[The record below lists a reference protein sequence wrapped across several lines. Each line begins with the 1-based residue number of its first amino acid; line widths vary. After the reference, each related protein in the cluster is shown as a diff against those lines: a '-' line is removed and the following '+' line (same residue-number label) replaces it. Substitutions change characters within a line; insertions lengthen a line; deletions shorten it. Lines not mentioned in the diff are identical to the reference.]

1 MYLIII
7 AQIIKVQLVKFPSVN
22 VYNLNRIYNLIFTFY
37 NAYDYISMD
46 DMVVLNGW
54 GAVQMKNNSLGKY
67 GLN

>member
-7 AQIIKVQLVKFPSVN
+7 AQIIKVQLVKFPSVD
-22 VYNLNRIYNLIFTFY
+22 VYNLNWLIFTFY

-46 DMVVLNGW
+46 DRVVLNGW